1 MRWCFIRRSSPHEA
15 GGGTRAQVLTEFL
28 GERQVSKAEKLTTY
42 PARGIYTAPQLQE
55 TGEAP
60 MRGNAWRD
68 IPPPP
73 LKQKIRARPTGR
85 KGRCHLTPLP

>member
-1 MRWCFIRRSSPHEA
+1 MICRSSPHEA
-15 GGGTRAQVLTEFL
+15 GGGTRAQARTEFL

-42 PARGIYTAPQLQE
+42 PARGISAAPQLQE
-55 TGEAP
+55 TGVTP

>member
-1 MRWCFIRRSSPHEA
+1 
-15 GGGTRAQVLTEFL
+15 
-28 GERQVSKAEKLTTY
+28 
-42 PARGIYTAPQLQE
+42 
-55 TGEAP
+55 

-68 IPPPP
+68 ILPPP

>member
-1 MRWCFIRRSSPHEA
+1 
-15 GGGTRAQVLTEFL
+15 
-28 GERQVSKAEKLTTY
+28 
-42 PARGIYTAPQLQE
+42 
-55 TGEAP
+55 